1 MYQTL
6 KLYLFSP
13 ISRLVQSRGVLGFGG
28 VFIASI
34 FAQTLSLT
42 STGFNA
48 MVDSLWSGVVE
59 VSDTFLMA
67 LDSYHHNHGSWFCQP
82 DIYRVTIYPISIA
95 FIEFMKQYSLFFLSA
110 GSASRPADQWIV
122 RARAV

>member
-1 MYQTL
+1 MY
-6 KLYLFSP
+6 Y

-28 VFIASI
+28 LFIASI

-59 VSDTFLMA
+59 VS
-67 LDSYHHNHGSWFCQP
+67 
-82 DIYRVTIYPISIA
+82 
-95 FIEFMKQYSLFFLSA
+95 
-110 GSASRPADQWIV
+110 
-122 RARAV
+122 

>member
-1 MYQTL
+1 M
-6 KLYLFSP
+6 
-13 ISRLVQSRGVLGFGG
+13 QSRGVLGFGG

-59 VSDTFLMA
+59 VRVWNAFVSA
-67 LDSYHHNHGSWFCQP
+67 LDIQSGRSGGCSTGRGAGAGFNGRVNGFMRVDSARPVP
-82 DIYRVTIYPISIA
+82 D
-95 FIEFMKQYSLFFLSA
+95 Q
-110 GSASRPADQWIV
+110 
-122 RARAV
+122 

>member
-1 MYQTL
+1 M
-6 KLYLFSP
+6 
-13 ISRLVQSRGVLGFGG
+13 QSRGVLGFGG

-59 VSDTFLMA
+59 VRVRNAFISA
-67 LDSYHHNHGSWFCQP
+67 LDIQSGPCG
-82 DIYRVTIYPISIA
+82 R
-95 FIEFMKQYSLFFLSA
+95 
-110 GSASRPADQWIV
+110 
-122 RARAV
+122 